1 MSAEGMVHHPLHWA
15 ASEVTAGR
23 HRTVLKDSP
32 LPPVGGYYPGHRQ
45 NRPAL
50 RSWSTS
56 FAMRTLEP
64 LHENGASRLISALG
78 NRPRLRRGGFIDD
91 PQR

>member
-15 ASEVTAGR
+15 ASEVAAGR
-23 HRTVLKDSP
+23 LRIVLKDSALP
-32 LPPVGGYYPGHRQ
+32 LVGGYYPSHRQ

-50 RSWSTS
+50 RSCRLLS
-56 FAMRTLEP
+56 AMRTLET

-91 PQR
+91 LQR